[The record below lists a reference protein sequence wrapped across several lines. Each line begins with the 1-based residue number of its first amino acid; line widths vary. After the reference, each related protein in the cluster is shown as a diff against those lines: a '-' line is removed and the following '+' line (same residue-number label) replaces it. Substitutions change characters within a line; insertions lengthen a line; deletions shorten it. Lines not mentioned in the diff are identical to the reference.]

1 MKKNDSSAIMTSVW
15 SLLAITAGAVSAALV
30 IMFVGLFLTMVSL
43 ASSSVESLRASAP
56 GVDVDMTR
64 PEATLKVAQRTLV
77 AGQAQSKPRKGR
89 YMDALL
95 REEVSSGS
103 HGSVAG
109 EAPALHAPDRLILIS
124 NLGQWRH
131 SQPHTIKL

>member
-56 GVDVDMTR
+56 GVDVGMAQDV
-64 PEATLKVAQRTLV
+64 ATLQVAHRTV
-77 AGQAQSKPRKGR
+77 DQAQSKPHKGR

-95 REEVSSGS
+95 REEVSPGS

-109 EAPALHAPDRLILIS
+109 EAPALRAPDRLILIS